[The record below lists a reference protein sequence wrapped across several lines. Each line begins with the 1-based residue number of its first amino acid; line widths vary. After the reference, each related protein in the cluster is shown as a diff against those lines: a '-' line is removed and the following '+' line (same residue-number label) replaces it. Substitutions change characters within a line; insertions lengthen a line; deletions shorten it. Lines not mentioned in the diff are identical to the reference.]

1 MSARRPGRRRQH
13 PSLLP
18 TTHQLLDAGF
28 LLALLTA
35 ALLGLASTYTGL
47 GFAVVGFVGMVVA
60 ILLGHVAST
69 YRWPAVAPVLLATL
83 VFFLLGGALCLRTED
98 AVLPT
103 PRSFGLL
110 TEQVIFGWKDLLTT
124 LPPVDGDGALL
135 VLPWVLG
142 LAAGTL
148 GALLTRVSHGPSWLR
163 AVLPLT
169 APVLL
174 LAAVILLGVRSPH
187 SLMTQGVAVAALGL
201 TWLVV
206 RAQRTGTAVVAGS
219 GRTTRLLVGAALLAV
234 AGAAAAP
241 VGTWAAGGDDADRER
256 VILRTYV
263 EPPFDVGQYPSPL
276 ASFRR
281 YVEMPKPDGVNLYDT
296 VLFTAE
302 GAPAGTR
309 VRIATLDQYDGV
321 VWGASDN
328 AFPGTVDD
336 TFQRVGSTLD
346 NPVEGTPVDVRVTLD
361 EGYGGVWLPTVG
373 ALQSIEF
380 ETDAD
385 RYQESFRYNLDS
397 STGVVPTGL
406 SAGDRYTFTAVV
418 PPDEV
423 TPASVPSG
431 QVGTAAAAAPFLD
444 APAATW
450 TEGVTDPMGRVF
462 AIADHLRT
470 EGKYSDG
477 VIAREKIYRPGH
489 FASRLDRFFVNAP
502 IMVGNDEQYAAV
514 MALMANKV
522 GVPARVVMGATLPE
536 GGVVRGSDVAAWV
549 ELRVGDGSWRVLPT
563 EAFMD
568 TDRPA
573 NQQTQTE
580 EQLSGLVISPPAQV
594 PPPST
599 IDEQTDAEIT
609 ARKVQR
615 PAKKDQDGAAA
626 GSAWLGAVLVYGGG
640 PLLAILLVVGAILGA
655 KLLRRSRRR
664 STRQTSR
671 RFVGAWHELVD
682 HARDLG
688 QPVPVRGIT
697 RREQSLLITLPE
709 APSLAPALARRADAS
724 VFGPAPP
731 AADDAERFW
740 AEVTS
745 ARQALSASVSRRR
758 RVLGALS
765 LRTFWHR

>member
-1 MSARRPGRRRQH
+1 
-13 PSLLP
+13 
-18 TTHQLLDAGF
+18 
-28 LLALLTA
+28 
-35 ALLGLASTYTGL
+35 
-47 GFAVVGFVGMVVA
+47 
-60 ILLGHVAST
+60 
-69 YRWPAVAPVLLATL
+69 
-83 VFFLLGGALCLRTED
+83 
-98 AVLPT
+98 
-103 PRSFGLL
+103 
-110 TEQVIFGWKDLLTT
+110 
-124 LPPVDGDGALL
+124 
-135 VLPWVLG
+135 
-142 LAAGTL
+142 
-148 GALLTRVSHGPSWLR
+148 
-163 AVLPLT
+163 
-169 APVLL
+169 
-174 LAAVILLGVRSPH
+174 
-187 SLMTQGVAVAALGL
+187 
-201 TWLVV
+201 
-206 RAQRTGTAVVAGS
+206 
-219 GRTTRLLVGAALLAV
+219 
-234 AGAAAAP
+234 
-241 VGTWAAGGDDADRER
+241 
-256 VILRTYV
+256 
-263 EPPFDVGQYPSPL
+263 
-276 ASFRR
+276 
-281 YVEMPKPDGVNLYDT
+281 
-296 VLFTAE
+296 
-302 GAPAGTR
+302 
-309 VRIATLDQYDGV
+309 
-321 VWGASDN
+321 
-328 AFPGTVDD
+328 
-336 TFQRVGSTLD
+336 
-346 NPVEGTPVDVRVTLD
+346 
-361 EGYGGVWLPTVG
+361 
-373 ALQSIEF
+373 
-380 ETDAD
+380 
-385 RYQESFRYNLDS
+385 
-397 STGVVPTGL
+397 
-406 SAGDRYTFTAVV
+406 
-418 PPDEV
+418 
-423 TPASVPSG
+423 
-431 QVGTAAAAAPFLD
+431 
-444 APAATW
+444 
-450 TEGVTDPMGRVF
+450 MGRVF